1 MNVSYAARC
10 SPRPSSCAIIHTLIT
25 LKPKDRKTRH
35 DNQNIRKKRTLIYL
49 QYMHKEKTRF
59 KRILLGYAALY
70 VQLLTG
76 ASDTLELRKNCPQ
89 NLRDSSVKHKAF
101 LMSVGLRLKF

>member
-1 MNVSYAARC
+1 MLRGRSL
-10 SPRPSSCAIIHTLIT
+10 RPSNGVIIQTLIT

-49 QYMHKEKTRF
+49 QYMHMEKTRF
-59 KRILLGYAALY
+59 KRILLGYAALC

-76 ASDTLELRKNCPQ
+76 ASATLELLQYDERNRRYH
-89 NLRDSSVKHKAF
+89 NVSN
-101 LMSVGLRLKF
+101 